1 MPEMVIDEREQVLV
15 DRMIGQ
21 RCQLYQSQFDLE
33 AYCAPGRGEIWAVT
47 GPATAGLI
55 VPRALAVKAAALLGW
70 PGRVPV
76 YSVGSAL
83 RVFVTEGL
91 PDGADTRGLSVSLFR
106 CGAVAVLSPSVL
118 VLPTPGVRRRCWMTV
133 PHGPSRPP
141 IRDVAA
147 AVLRA
152 TAL

>member
-1 MPEMVIDEREQVLV
+1 MSEMVIGERELVLA
-15 DRMIGQ
+15 DRMIAQ

-33 AYCAPGRGEIWAVT
+33 AYRAPARGEIWAAI

-55 VPRALAVKAAALLGW
+55 IPRALAAKAATLLGW
-70 PGRVPV
+70 PGRAPV
-76 YSVGSAL
+76 YSVGPVL

-91 PDGADTRGLSVSLFR
+91 PNGADTRGLSVSLVR
-106 CGAVAVLSPSVL
+106 CGAVAVLSPSAL
-118 VLPTPGVRRRCWMTV
+118 ALPTPGVRRRSWITV

-152 TAL
+152 TTL